1 MRIRTAQRRMFRF
14 ERGLRPRNR
23 FLGEASEGAAEAPSD
38 ETKPM
43 GPYHRSSAAPK
54 PRRPWP
60 AMACQASTGRY
71 MVGGVDASPS
81 LVVLEEINAA
91 FNTRDVVRI
100 MTTFARSRKENIGS

>member
-1 MRIRTAQRRMFRF
+1 
-14 ERGLRPRNR
+14 
-23 FLGEASEGAAEAPSD
+23 
-38 ETKPM
+38 
-43 GPYHRSSAAPK
+43 
-54 PRRPWP
+54 
-60 AMACQASTGRY
+60 